1 MRASRGTGGPAQAPR
16 EDSADLLM
24 RAAAQAAP
32 PFLRGI
38 RPWCLRAGA
47 DAGVAEL
54 WASPG
59 RDFQVL
65 DPTGR
70 VVHIACGAALLRL
83 RLAAAV
89 AGREPVDRLLPR
101 PGEPLLLATIR
112 LAGPRRPEDAERA
125 LYAAIGQEVD
135 REPRSAAPVPASAL
149 GELAQAAVIE
159 GAILDVLDSATA
171 ARVVALAVAAVPPHG
186 AAPVRRPRAGSGRAR
201 HATESGPAARLAV
214 ISARPGSR
222 AGWLRTGQALQRVL
236 LLASTLGI
244 ATTPFLPVLEV
255 PGPWLG
261 SALRG
266 LGIERPQMVLQL
278 SPGGAGGRAGLRRRV
293 IRGR

>member
-1 MRASRGTGGPAQAPR
+1 MRASRGTGGPAQVPR
-16 EDSADLLM
+16 QQAAEPLM

-32 PFLRGI
+32 PLLRGI
-38 RPWCLRAGA
+38 RPWCLRPGA

-59 RDFQVL
+59 RELQAL

-101 PGEPLLLATIR
+101 PEEPLLLATIR
-112 LAGPRRPEDAERA
+112 LAGLRRPEDAERA
-125 LYAAIGQEVD
+125 LYAAIGQEAE

-149 GELAQAAVIE
+149 GELGQAAAIE

-171 ARVVALAVAAVPPHG
+171 ARVVALAAAAVPPRG
-186 AAPVRRPRAGSGRAR
+186 TAPARRPGPGPVRAR
-201 HATESGPAARLAV
+201 RDPGTEPAPRLAV

-236 LLASTLGI
+236 LLGSTLGI

-266 LGIERPQMVLQL
+266 LGIERPQLVLQL
-278 SPGGAGGRAGLRRRV
+278 SRGGAGGRAGLRRRAV
-293 IRGR
+293 LGR